1 MVFLLILFCRPVFAA
16 ITDRIVAAIDNEAI
30 TLSEIEETYQYTVK
44 LKPGVTRQSVLDTMI
59 NRALL
64 LREARKLRIEAA
76 DEDALLQEYITLKV
90 RGFIIVTDEDV
101 REYYDKNKNK
111 FGGAGFE
118 GLRDKIREYL
128 IEENTNSRLR
138 NLLEDLKAKAVIRIM
153 PDEAP

>member
-1 MVFLLILFCRPVFAA
+1 MAFLLILFCRPAFAA

-76 DEDALLQEYITLKV
+76 DEDALLEEYVSLKV